1 MGVLTMKSK
10 KMNKTII
17 DNQKEYERELNI
29 AIKNEL
35 YNSMDRI
42 FENSFNENGANE
54 TTLQIT
60 LLQFYKIE
68 NRNAYILEF
77 GKTTIERDYLNGI
90 YDKTLKTVYN
100 KWKNH
105 IEYCQFQNNVK
116 KQEELQTQLEQDEKD
131 AKFENGV
138 RIFFNILKWICITI
152 FAPIVLL
159 FIFISMCAKDR

>member
-17 DNQKEYERELNI
+17 DNQKEYERDLNI

-138 RIFFNILKWICITI
+138 RIFFNILKWICIII
-152 FAPIVLL
+152 FAPIALL
-159 FIFISMCAKDR
+159 FIFISMCAKDK